1 MTASDPSK
9 LHKGIKPAV
18 GPDGFSDRERE
29 LLTLLA
35 RGYNLSESAE
45 RMAINVHTL
54 RDSLTAA
61 FKRLDASTQAEA
73 VYRAV
78 KEGVIK

>member
-9 LHKGIKPAV
+9 LHKGIKPPV
-18 GPDGFSDRERE
+18 GPDGFTDRDRE
-29 LLTLLA
+29 LLTMLA
-35 RGYNLSESAE
+35 KGYNLSESAE
-45 RMAINVHTL
+45 RMAINVNTL
-54 RDSLTAA
+54 RDSLRTIFEKLQAT
-61 FKRLDASTQAEA
+61 TQAEA